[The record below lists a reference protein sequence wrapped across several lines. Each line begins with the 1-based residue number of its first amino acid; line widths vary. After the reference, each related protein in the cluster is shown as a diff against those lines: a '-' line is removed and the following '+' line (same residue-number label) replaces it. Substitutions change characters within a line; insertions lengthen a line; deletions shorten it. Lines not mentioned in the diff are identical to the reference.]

1 MTFKFQVGQEVTVI
15 SADRNLS
22 GMAVRIITREPG
34 DGTTPNWYRVSG
46 FNVRVHLAFY
56 EDQLQ

>member
-1 MTFKFQVGQEVTVI
+1 MTFKFQVGASIVTQI

-34 DGTTPNWYRVSG
+34 DGTTPELVSREWVQCARPFG
-46 FNVRVHLAFY
+46 VL
-56 EDQLQ
+56 